1 MITDYILSTP
11 MNDLKFQKIEINAQG
26 CILSSNENLF
36 STLQFRDCSLRE
48 WSPLLASIFEEV
60 MQRLS
65 FSRTLEIPRV
75 VTPILN
81 IDGLFDCTFR
91 RIMLETGAVILEWCI
106 YDIKPSMHRR
116 NLIQQKFNSWRIAQ
130 PDFSQIKKMPS
141 HIFEV

>member
-1 MITDYILSTP
+1 
-11 MNDLKFQKIEINAQG
+11 MNNLKFQKIEINAQG
-26 CILSSNENLF
+26 FIISSNDSLF
-36 STLQFRDCSLRE
+36 STKQFKNCPLCE

-91 RIMLETGAVILEWCI
+91 RVMLETGAIILEWCI
-106 YDIKPSMHRR
+106 YDIKPLMCRR
-116 NLIQQKFNSWRIAQ
+116 NLIQQKFNVWRMAQ
-130 PDFSQIKKMPS
+130 FDFSTIKKMPA